1 MLRILFCIVLLSA
14 ALSMDAQEYNHI
26 QYTIANGLPSNTVY
40 DVKQDADGF
49 IWVGTD
55 AGLARFDGRNFVTF
69 TTRDGL
75 PSNDV
80 LVLFPDT
87 KGRMWIS
94 TLHNS
99 ICYHYKGK
107 IHSYKNDTMLKR
119 MTFAAIPHLM
129 RENKAGDVMIGS
141 GDVGGLDMYVV
152 KANNRVVATH
162 HPTQYLGSAGIQTGE
177 AAHEFIAS
185 YYDTINKV
193 ISNYSFDG
201 EKWEHKISFS
211 RYLDTIK
218 FFTIVDGKPVY
229 HHYKIF
235 SDAPG
240 RHLRY
245 DERTNIVYSIEHAHL
260 DDRISVSTQDGWKI
274 FAYGTSRGSFI
285 LDTITGNISDHL
297 LPGKVTNRAY
307 PDREGNIWVCTNSE
321 GLALFPSRQVRSLPL
336 PGQTESIYSLYSAG
350 GVTYAGSANS
360 NLYIIRDN
368 KVSKVNFDRYI
379 KISNNQ
385 RQDNILRRIEP
396 SGKSKL
402 ILGFDDF
409 ILKYDPI
416 SGKTNYCKVDVTKH
430 LFTISPD
437 TVLAATGRATLLLN
451 SNFNIL
457 DTILSAR
464 SYSALRNG
472 NAYYVGTTNGPVK
485 IVPGHPPVNLSTS
498 QQELNTQINYM
509 EMDPDGSIWMS
520 STGNGIFK
528 IRNDKIEEWI
538 NASNGLNSNN
548 CKAMYLDGKFL
559 WVGTEKGLNR
569 INRAYPSEPIQQ
581 YTVEDGLASN
591 DIHSIFSDRGTI
603 YLGTDGR
610 LTWFDSSKMKTPSI
624 CKLQLLDVE
633 LGKRSIS
640 IDSLKGLKYNENN
653 LKFYFT
659 ALSFK
664 SSSNIVYL
672 YHLKGL
678 SDTWDSTFNSNL
690 EFLALPP
697 GEYQLELFAR
707 NKFGQNSNVITI
719 PFLIKPPFWATWW
732 FRIVILGSVIA
743 ITWWIIVR
751 RIRREQEKSAVQNRL
766 NELEQQAL
774 RSQMNPHFIF
784 NCLNSIQNF
793 LLQNNFEKTNEY
805 LTAFA
810 QLIRQTLD
818 NSSRSSI
825 SLESEIRYLN
835 SYLELES
842 MRFAHSFV
850 HSIELDSAI
859 DADRTFIPT
868 MILQPYVEN
877 SIRHGLRYR
886 QEGAKMV
893 KVIFKK
899 RGNTLLCIVEDN
911 GIGRRKA
918 AELKSFMHVEYQ
930 SKGMTLTAE
939 RIAALNRRQDIPIT
953 VDVIDMEEDGNATGT
968 QVIVRFPNVFL

>member
-1 MLRILFCIVLLSA
+1 MLRILLCTVLLSA
-14 ALSMDAQEYNHI
+14 ALSMNAQEYNHI

-75 PSNDV
+75 PSNDI
-80 LVLFPDT
+80 LVLFPDI

-99 ICYHYKGK
+99 ISYHYKGK
-107 IHSYKNDTMLKR
+107 IHSYKNDTMLKK
-119 MTFAAIPHLM
+119 MTFSAIPHLM
-129 RENKAGDVMIGS
+129 RENQMGEVMIGS
-141 GDVGGLDMYVV
+141 GDIGGKDMYVV
-152 KANNRVVATH
+152 KANNKVIATN
-162 HPTQYLGSAGIQTGE
+162 HPTHYLGNAGIQTGE
-177 AAHEFIAS
+177 APHEFIAS
-185 YYDTINKV
+185 YYDTIHKV

-201 EKWEHKISFS
+201 EKWEHKISFTRNS
-211 RYLDTIK
+211 DTVK
-218 FFTIVDGKPVY
+218 FYYNIDGKSVF

-235 SDAPG
+235 PDVPG

-245 DERTNIVYSIEHAHL
+245 NERTKSLYSIAHAQI
-260 DDRISVSTQDGWKI
+260 DDRISVCTQDGWKI
-274 FAYGTSRGSFI
+274 FAYGTSRGTYI
-285 LDTITGNISDHL
+285 LDTVTGNISDHL

-321 GLALFPSRQVRSLPL
+321 GLALFPSRQVRSLSL
-336 PGQTESIYSLYSAG
+336 PRQNDNVYSLYRAG

-368 KVSKVNFDRYI
+368 KVSRVNFDRYI

-385 RQDNILRRIEP
+385 RQDNILRSIEP
-396 SGKSKL
+396 AGKSSL
-402 ILGFDDF
+402 LLGFDDF
-409 ILKYDPI
+409 ILKYNLI
-416 SGKTNYCKVDVTKH
+416 SGKTSFCKVDVTKN
-430 LFTISPD
+430 LFTITPD
-437 TVLAATGRATLLLN
+437 SLLAATGRATLLLN

-457 DTILSAR
+457 DTILAAR
-464 SYSALRNG
+464 SYSALKSG
-472 NAYYVGTTNGPVK
+472 NAYYLGTTNGPVK
-485 IVPGHPPVNLSTS
+485 IIPGHPPVNLSTY
-498 QQELNTQINYM
+498 QQELNTQINHM

-528 IRNDKIEEWI
+528 IRNDRIEEWI

-548 CKAMYLDGKFL
+548 CKAIFLDEKFL
-559 WVGTEKGLNR
+559 WAGTEKGLNR
-569 INRAYPSEPIQQ
+569 INRDNPSEAIQQ
-581 YTVEDGLASN
+581 YTIEDGLASN
-591 DIHSIFSDRGTI
+591 DIHSIFSDSGII

-610 LTWFDSSKMKTPSI
+610 LTWFDSSRIKTPSI
-624 CKLQLLDVE
+624 CKLLLLNVE

-640 IDSLKGLKYNENN
+640 TDSLKSLKYNENN
-653 LKFYFT
+653 LKFNYT

-664 SSSNIVYL
+664 SSSNIIYL
-672 YHLKGL
+672 YRLKGM
-678 SDTWDSTFNSNL
+678 SDSWDSTFNSNL
-690 EFLALPP
+690 EFLALPS
-697 GEYQLELFAR
+697 GAYQLEIFAR
-707 NKFGQNSNVITI
+707 NKFGQNSETITI

-732 FRIVILGSVIA
+732 FRILTLGTVIA
-743 ITWWIIVR
+743 IAWWIIVR
-751 RIRREQEKSAVQNRL
+751 RIRREQEKSAIQNRL

-805 LTAFA
+805 LTSFA
-810 QLIRQTLD
+810 HLIRQTLD

-850 HSIELDSAI
+850 HDIELDPSI
-859 DADRTFIPT
+859 DADRTFIPS

-886 QEGAKMV
+886 QEGV
-893 KVIFKK
+893 KSVRVIFRK
-899 RGNTLLCIVEDN
+899 RGNTLVCIVEDN
-911 GIGRRKA
+911 GVGRRKA
-918 AELKSFMHVEYQ
+918 AELKSFIHVEYQ

-968 QVIVRFPNVFL
+968 QVIVRFPNVFP